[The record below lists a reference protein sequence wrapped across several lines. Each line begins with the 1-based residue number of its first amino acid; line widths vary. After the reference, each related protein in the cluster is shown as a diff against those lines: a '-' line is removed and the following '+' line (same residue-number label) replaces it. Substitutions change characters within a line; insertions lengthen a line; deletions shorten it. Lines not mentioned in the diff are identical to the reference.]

1 MKYLLFDENAIAVY
15 VSEKH
20 LQSVEFLEGKRLVE
34 HICGFGNSEM
44 LFDTSIQHNKDG
56 VLFVGKKRNVDTECD
71 TDKHIFCFDLTSC
84 DLLKRENNPTR
95 LLTVVQRAF
104 RLCLKVW
111 NRYPFSASERI
122 SGTKSI
128 LFPFPI
134 GDHNRL
140 VIERSNQVQRLT
152 SRGIVF
158 PLLAYKYNAEDPGQ
172 TADVIRTDIL
182 RLAGE
187 DYIANKYML
196 QRQLA
201 DHEVNDAANNEHTEL
216 THVGATTL
224 TEERNDFIFWDYAR
238 QLNALTDA
246 QRKVVEYEP
255 VDVPLR
261 VDGAAGTGK
270 TISLIMRAYR
280 LLEKYRA
287 QGVAFR
293 IVFFAHNESTSLRNQ
308 EIFECYKDSDYY
320 LNQNSNQRIQ
330 FTTLLSFCCEVAHV
344 EKDAVIEKSAEDAK
358 TYQLMLIDDAVKRA
372 YDTNRVKTYR
382 PIISP
387 RISELFDER
396 KTDRTTLVNMLQH
409 EFSLQVKG
417 RTNGTIEDYQELDSI
432 ANGIPCANNS
442 DKELVFS
449 VFMDYQKALQMQGVF
464 DVDDVTIEA
473 ISHLNAPIWRRR
485 RQSEG
490 YDYIFVDE
498 MHLFNLNEQSVF
510 HHLSKDIS
518 MSNIPICFALDY
530 SQAIG
535 DRGNISRDYISSGAL
550 GKVKQ
555 ERFCT
560 IFRNSP
566 PIVDFCATIAASGTL
581 MFGASFSNPYK
592 DMQYNFTHAEEQKMQ
607 IPKLHMYANDDAM
620 LADLHTQLMELMKS
634 LQCKPREIAVIAFDE
649 KWLSNDG
656 LRLLEEKTE
665 KTFSILGRME
675 SYPQDNFILTSPYDV
690 NGLEFQAVILLGV
703 DEGRVPQTIGTSD
716 VSRHFIMYSAY
727 NMLYLCA
734 SRAKYR
740 VVVMGM
746 ELRGVSSCLNHSIT
760 AKTIEVEKHP
770 EIVITQG
777 I

>member
-20 LQSVEFLEGKRLVE
+20 LQSVEFPEGKRLVE
-34 HICGFGNSEM
+34 HICGSGSSEL
-44 LFDTSIQHNKDG
+44 LFDTSIQYNKDG

-140 VIERSNQVQRLT
+140 VIERSNQVPRLT

-201 DHEVNDAANNEHTEL
+201 DHEVNDAANNERTEL

-238 QLNALTDA
+238 QLNALTEA

-293 IVFFAHNESTSLRNQ
+293 IAFFAHNESTSLRNQ

-330 FTTLLSFCCEVAHV
+330 FTTLLSFCREVAHV

-432 ANGIPCANNS
+432 ANGVPCANNS

-498 MHLFNLNEQSVF
+498 MHLFNFNEQNVF
-510 HHLSKDIS
+510 HYLTKDYSKKEV
-518 MSNIPICFALDY
+518 PICFALDY
-530 SQAIG
+530 CQAVG
-535 DRGNISRDYISSGAL
+535 DRGDTGEDYIEQGF
-550 GKVKQ
+550 GKLSEKKLRTV
-555 ERFCT
+555 
-560 IFRNSP
+560 FRNSP
-566 PIVDFCATIAASGTL
+566 KIADFCASIAASGVL
-581 MFGASFSNPYK
+581 MFKESFENPYERT
-592 DMQYNFTHAEEQKMQ
+592 QNNFTIQEERKADQKPVLYMCSNDSEMEQKLAGQ
-607 IPKLHMYANDDAM
+607 LDKLMS
-620 LADLHTQLMELMKS
+620 S
-634 LQCKPREIAVIAFDE
+634 LQCKQKEIAIISYEPRYLTLDGAKNLAKNIDKKIRLIDVPKDIAEHEFP
-649 KWLSNDG
+649 L
-656 LRLLEEKTE
+656 
-665 KTFSILGRME
+665 
-675 SYPQDNFILTSPYDV
+675 YSPYEV
-690 NGLEFQAVILLGV
+690 NGLEFQAAVMIGV
-703 DEGRVPQTIGTSD
+703 DEGRVPQTVGTSD
-716 VSRHFIMYSAY
+716 ISQNFVKYSAY
-727 NMLYLCA
+727 NLLYLTS

-740 VVVMGM
+740 LILLGNAVNGK
-746 ELRGVSSCLNHSIT
+746 SSCLEHSI
-760 AKTIEVEKHP
+760 KSGYLDCKN
-770 EIVITQG
+770 
-777 I
+777 